1 MHWMCSRPRSRRM
14 NLFTLADL
22 SLGFNEKLEKC
33 HQILLVG
40 ISYNRNKCYT
50 CKIEKQERK
59 RCGIEGSAA
68 R

>member
-22 SLGFNEKLEKC
+22 SLGFNGMVIVYMQKVEKY

-40 ISYNRNKCYT
+40 ISYNRNKSHT
-50 CKIEKQERK
+50 CIIEKQ
-59 RCGIEGSAA
+59 
-68 R
+68 

>member
-1 MHWMCSRPRSRRM
+1 M

-40 ISYNRNKCYT
+40 ISYNRNKCHT